1 MIIMVPRNILY
12 IIAIIL
18 FVGWTFS
25 FLIWGVGKLIH
36 IMLIIGLLAFVLG
49 LFKKKGV

>member
-18 FVGWTFS
+18 FVGWSFS
-25 FLIWGVGKLIH
+25 LILWGVGKLIH
-36 IMLIIGLLAFVLG
+36 IMLIIALVAFVLG
-49 LFKKKGV
+49 IFKKKGV